1 MACLAY
7 FIYITYTKTN
17 EKFKNIDT
25 KNNLNQGFR
34 YNKNKN
40 KIKIDNIHN
49 LNSPQKNKIINKKKA
64 SVCKKELNLNKSE
77 NNTNTSDRQYV
88 YFDVGLKDSYKNE
101 TIGRIIIELFSK
113 EVPKTSLN
121 FYTLC
126 KNKKYKDVLFH
137 RIIKN
142 FMIQGGD
149 ITNNNGTGGYSIY
162 GDNFPDENFIFKHD
176 SPGLL
181 SMANSG
187 PNTNGSQFFITTTE
201 TPHLDNKHVV
211 FGKIIDGYNIIKS
224 METQL
229 TDNNDKPIQDCYIK
243 ECGILNKNELDK
255 ILSQK
260 INYTNRGKLLQEIP
274 PANSNSPSLTT

>member
-1 MACLAY
+1 MLCLAY

-25 KNNLNQGFR
+25 KINLNQTNP
-34 YNKNKN
+34 YNKNNN
-40 KIKIDNIHN
+40 KIKGIQN
-49 LNSPQKNKIINKKKA
+49 LISPNKNKRINEKKT
-64 SVCKKELNLNKSE
+64 SSIDRIGFQSTNPEI
-77 NNTNTSDRQYV
+77 NTTTPDRQYV

-101 TIGRIIIELFSK
+101 TIGRIIIELFSR

-162 GDNFPDENFIFKHD
+162 GDNFPDENFIFKHNT
-176 SPGLL
+176 PGLL

-211 FGKIIDGYNIIKS
+211 FGKIVDGYNIVKS

-243 ECGILNKNELDK
+243 ECGILNKNELNT

-260 INYTNRGKLLQEIP
+260 SNYKNKGKLLQEIP
-274 PANSNSPSLTT
+274 SANSNSPSLL